1 MKIKN
6 ILYACLPLG
15 IWAITMTGCDDE
27 QMAPLPKPVPL
38 ALSVESNS
46 LVMGEKLAMTFTVKD
61 EQGAGLAANEEFD
74 IYLTAMDGSTD
85 VSKTVFDNFP
95 EMVTFPQ
102 GEKTFKISV
111 PVKSSG
117 ITESVLMKLTAFARG
132 YKMDGSEQAI
142 KISDYY
148 RTSASILGNSDLVVK
163 EGDTFILHLQVDVP
177 VLEDVEVTVTPG
189 AGEADFYENL
199 PSSLTIPAGKTS
211 VDSEPITML
220 TDGYPFGDKELTLT
234 FATES
239 AHHPL
244 LAEKMEI
251 TKQDIDTPLGSEL
264 EDERYVYT
272 SPDVPFYSTKN
283 EAAFKKW
290 WGGKVALAMPTGTPH
305 PNEQLAAEGW
315 KFVNAMEFHAI
326 DGQCRIA
333 KNANGVCPVRGF
345 GAQNTAMVQKYM
357 AVDINKY
364 TDVTDEGYLKM
375 WAVKEKTQATG
386 GGGGEKEYGF
396 SACFSGKFTLA
407 NLFAPQHTWLGV
419 GTRIETRA
427 RVRGNKHGFNAAI
440 WLQGNTQNILSS
452 EYSAWPRYGEI
463 DIMEN
468 PVGVTGRNVAH
479 QTVHM
484 GNQAKDANTYR
495 NPTTHNTLDK
505 MNEWNIYWVEIVDE
519 QTIKLGING
528 KTTKVI
534 TPNDLGAARAE
545 WPFNLEKNPKGFH
558 YLLTLGAPSKWGLGF
573 NDEQNP
579 PVGWDSGFASISYE
593 ASKTSQETPRMEI
606 DWIRIYSNDNYNK
619 PADVALHTGFTYY

>member
-27 QMAPLPKPVPL
+27 QMTPLPKPVPL

-177 VLEDVEVTVTPG
+177 ALEDVEVTVTPG

-220 TDGYPFGDKELTLT
+220 TDGYPFGDKKLTLT

-244 LAEKMEI
+244 LADKMEI

>member
-177 VLEDVEVTVTPG
+177 ALEDVEVTVTPG

-220 TDGYPFGDKELTLT
+220 TDGYPFGDKKLTLT
-234 FATES
+234 FTTES

-290 WGGKVALAMPTGTPH
+290 WGTKAAQAMPTGTPH

>member
-177 VLEDVEVTVTPG
+177 ALEDVEVTVTPG

-396 SACFSGKFTLA
+396 SACFSGKFTQA

-440 WLQGNTQNILSS
+440 WLQGNTQNISSS

>member
-177 VLEDVEVTVTPG
+177 ALEDVEVTVTPG

-220 TDGYPFGDKELTLT
+220 TDGYPFGDKKLTLT

>member
-177 VLEDVEVTVTPG
+177 ALEDVEVTVTPG

>member
-46 LVMGEKLAMTFTVKD
+46 LVMGEKLAITFTVKD

-117 ITESVLMKLTAFARG
+117 ITESVLMKLSAFARG

-177 VLEDVEVTVTPG
+177 TLEDVEVTVTPG

-199 PSSLTIPAGKTS
+199 PSTLTIPAGKTS

-220 TDGYPFGDKELTLT
+220 TDGYPFGDKKLTLT
-234 FATES
+234 FTTES

-290 WGGKVALAMPTGTPH
+290 WGTKAAQAMPDGTPH
-305 PNEQLAAEGW
+305 PNEELAAEGW

-326 DGQCRIA
+326 DGQCRNA
-333 KNANGVCPVRGF
+333 KNANGVCPVLGMA
-345 GAQNTAMVQKYM
+345 AQNTAAVQKFM
-357 AVDINKY
+357 AVNNDKY

-375 WAVKEKTQATG
+375 WAVKEKTEATG
-386 GGGGEKEYGF
+386 GGGGQKEYGF
-396 SACFSGKFTLA
+396 SACFSGKFTMNGA
-407 NLFAPQHTWLGV
+407 FAPQHTWIGV

-427 RVRGNKHGFNAAI
+427 RVRGNKNGFNAAI
-440 WLQGNTQNILSS
+440 WLQGNTQNIQGNP
-452 EYSAWPRYGEI
+452 YNAWPRYGEI

-468 PVGVTGRNVAH
+468 PVGQVTGTNVAH

-484 GNQAKDANTYR
+484 GNQAASPSTYK
-495 NPTTHNTLDK
+495 NPTTSNTLTK
-505 MNEWNIYWVEIVDE
+505 MNEWNIYWVEIVDDH
-519 QTIKLGING
+519 TIKLGING

-534 TPNDLGAARAE
+534 TPDDLGAAREE
-545 WPFNLEKNPKGFH
+545 WPFNLDKNPKGLH
-558 YLLTLGAPSKWGLGF
+558 YLLTLGAPSAWGLGYK
-573 NDEQNP
+573 DNP
-579 PVGWDSGFASISYE
+579 PAGWDTGFASISYG
-593 ASKTSQETPRMEI
+593 ASKTSQEIPRMEI
-606 DWIRIYSNDNYNK
+606 DWIRYYANDNYSK
-619 PADVALHTGFTYY
+619 PADVTLHTGHTYY

>member
-27 QMAPLPKPVPL
+27 QMAPLPNPVPL

-177 VLEDVEVTVTPG
+177 ALEDVEVTVTPG

-272 SPDVPFYSTKN
+272 SPDIPFYSTKN

-290 WGGKVALAMPTGTPH
+290 WGTKAAQAMPAGTPH

>member
-177 VLEDVEVTVTPG
+177 ALEDVEVTVTPG

-211 VDSEPITML
+211 VDSEPVTML

>member
-27 QMAPLPKPVPL
+27 QMTPLPKPVPL

-148 RTSASILGNSDLVVK
+148 RTSAFILGNSDLVVK

-177 VLEDVEVTVTPG
+177 ALEDVEVTVTPG

-220 TDGYPFGDKELTLT
+220 TDGYPFGDKKLTLT

-244 LAEKMEI
+244 LADKMEI